1 MRIFKSLSV
10 RVLLALIAGLAIGA
24 LAAAYAAPVVR
35 QGLELFIS
43 VGELWL
49 NGLRMTVVPLLFS
62 VLVVGIAGVADA
74 AATGRLAVRAL
85 IWFLGLLLLG
95 CAWTIAFGHGLYAI
109 WPVSPEGAAALRAG
123 APAPPADL
131 AASPPFGEF
140 IKSLA
145 PTNPIKAAAEDSIL
159 PLVVFAAAFGF
170 AVTRLSE
177 ARRVRLIDLFQ
188 SIADAMVEIV
198 RWVLWAAPVGVFAL
212 SLGVG
217 LHAGAGA
224 VGVIAHYIAA
234 VSLAQIGII
243 VVAYVI
249 AVLVGRVGLRAWT
262 RAVAPVQVMAFA
274 TQSSIAC
281 LPAMV
286 ERSRDDLRIPDR
298 VTGLVLPLAVSV
310 FKLTSPVA
318 NLGVAIFVSQ
328 VYGIEPSPVQWL
340 GAVVVALAVSVA
352 SVGLP
357 GQVSFFM
364 SVGPICLTLGLPV
377 NLLPILI
384 AVEVIPDIFRTV
396 GNVTGDMT
404 VTAILGRR
412 GREASGATP
421 TQAPAQ
427 SPA

>member
-1 MRIFKSLSV
+1 MFRSLSV
-10 RVLLALIAGLAIGA
+10 RVLLALVAGLALGA
-24 LAAAYAAPVVR
+24 FAAAYGGP
-35 QGLELFIS
+35 GLKGALEAFIS

-85 IWFLGLLLLG
+85 LWFLALLLIG
-95 CAWTIAFGHGLYAI
+95 CAWTIGFGHGLYAV

-170 AVTRLSE
+170 AVTRLGE
-177 ARRVRLIDLFQ
+177 ARRVALTGFFQ

-224 VGVIAHYIAA
+224 VGVIAHYVTA
-234 VSLAQIGII
+234 VSLAQIGITI
-243 VVAYVI
+243 VAYVI
-249 AVLVGRVGLRAWT
+249 AVGVARVGLAAWT
-262 RAVAPVQVMAFA
+262 KAVGPVQVMAFA

-286 ERSRDDLRIPDR
+286 ERSRDDLKIPDR

-328 VYGIEPSPVQWL
+328 VYGIEPSPVQWM
-340 GAVVVALAVSVA
+340 GAVIVALAVSVA

-396 GNVTGDMT
+396 GNVTGDMA
-404 VTAILGRR
+404 VTAILGRNER
-412 GREASGATP
+412 GLSEPAP
-421 TQAPAQ
+421 TAVPAE
-427 SPA
+427 